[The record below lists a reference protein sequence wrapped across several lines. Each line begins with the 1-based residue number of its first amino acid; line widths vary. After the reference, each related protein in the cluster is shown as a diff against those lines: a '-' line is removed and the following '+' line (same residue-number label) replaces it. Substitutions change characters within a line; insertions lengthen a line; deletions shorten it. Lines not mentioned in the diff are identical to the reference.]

1 MTMAVL
7 SVASY
12 LKLTAKNI
20 HSPQKFLSEIRRVL
34 VGDGLL
40 LADMTLGDGIY
51 ESFAI
56 ESYKAGISLV
66 EGNWVIFDA
75 KFLGLSSV
83 MIENADFENEVNGR
97 PRLIFRKKETNDE

>member
-12 LKLTAKNI
+12 LKLKAKNI

-34 VGDGLL
+34 AGDGLL
-40 LADMTLGDGIY
+40 IVDMTLGDGVY

-66 EGNWVIFDA
+66 ENNGFLFDA
-75 KFLGLSSV
+75 KNSGITARL
-83 MIENADFENEVNGR
+83 IENYEFEMR
-97 PRLIFRKKETNDE
+97 

>member
-1 MTMAVL
+1 MAVL

-66 EGNWVIFDA
+66 EENGVILS
-75 KFLGLSSV
+75 FLSQGETGRGLTFSAIV
-83 MIENADFENEVNGR
+83 R
-97 PRLIFRKKETNDE
+97 